1 MKEKKTEVITVRI
14 PPKTKAA
21 IEREAQQREWTTS
34 KMVEKIL
41 TLWAEQQGDHP
52 ACNKLQISR
61 DINKED
67 PVRILRTGSSCID
80 LYCW

>member
-1 MKEKKTEVITVRI
+1 MIRVKEKKTEVITVRI

-52 ACNKLQISR
+52 A
-61 DINKED
+61 
-67 PVRILRTGSSCID
+67 
-80 LYCW
+80 